1 MDEGICRQSKEDS
14 FLWYYAGFHPFVLE
28 NKNQIAW
35 KKQNFARFCHKKH
48 KFLVAQVGTTHCS
61 VASLTSIAAGGNR
74 NHYMINSSLV
84 LHYT

>member
-1 MDEGICRQSKEDS
+1 MREYADKARRTASFGIMQVFIHLCWKIKNGKKPCP
-14 FLWYYAGFHPFVLE
+14 FLPQETQIPA
-28 NKNQIAW
+28 KNT
-35 KKQNFARFCHKKH
+35 
-48 KFLVAQVGTTHCS
+48 QVETTHCS